1 MRQEYVFT
9 GQFWY
14 NVSNIVG
21 DIPSA
26 RFSATGGGDPPSAS
40 NSDPNLL
47 TTFWLTGGVETGSN
61 GSLQAVKYDNI
72 YRLQMSGT
80 IAGNIQN
87 PKATWTK
94 LASVSSG
101 NATPRISQGGLMMRT
116 SEGEAKLGIYGGC
129 ISTADPSVSCAQQD
143 AHVMSTASGGQWNDI
158 EACPSARIGAVFV
171 PNLNHLFSDMGFL
184 LFGLSP
190 STNETDI
197 YDLGTRGEI
206 DVLSVS
212 QGTWSRV
219 LPSCDPTSTPPC
231 PVPREGAAVV
241 SSANTMAG
249 SSASSDASDI
259 IIFGGKDQDGNV
271 LNDVWI
277 LRATTAQVTYTNQT
291 DWSALYGNG
300 TLGSGAN
307 ANGQGVTVE
316 VRSESNWKVGK
327 LMHQGLLV
335 LDRVCAGCLA
345 IWSTDSL

>member
-1 MRQEYVFT
+1 VGQEYAFT

-14 NVSNIVG
+14 NITDITG

-26 RFSATGGGDPPSAS
+26 RFSATGGGDPPSVS
-40 NSDPNLL
+40 NADPNLL

-61 GSLQAVKYDNI
+61 GSLQAVAYDDI

-80 IAGNIQN
+80 IAGNIQT
-87 PKATWTK
+87 PIATWSK
-94 LASVSSG
+94 LTPVASG
-101 NATPRISQGGLMMRT
+101 NAKPRISQAGLMMRT
-116 SEGEAKLGIYGGC
+116 AEGQAKLGLYGGC
-129 ISTADPSVSCAQQD
+129 ISTTESSVSCAQQD
-143 AHVMSTASGGQWNDI
+143 SHVIMTTSGGQWNDI

-171 PNLNHLFSDMGFL
+171 PNLNHLFSDMAFL

-190 STNETDI
+190 STNNTDI
-197 YDLGTRGEI
+197 YELGTRGEI
-206 DVLSVS
+206 DVLSIS

-259 IIFGGKDQDGNV
+259 IIFGGKDKDGNV
-271 LNDVWI
+271 LSDVWI
-277 LRATTAQVTYTNQT
+277 LRATTSQITYTNQT
-291 DWSALYGNG
+291 NWSGLYGNG
-300 TLGSGAN
+300 VLEGGVN

-316 VRSESNWKVGK
+316 VRSESNCKVGK
-327 LMHQGLLV
+327 LMHWGP
-335 LDRVCAGCLA
+335 
-345 IWSTDSL
+345 SSS